1 MQSTTD
7 KKVNQKFQTK
17 KGFVTCLKL
26 MINELT
32 RFPTRSENVYFANM
46 NKHQLQSLLFLF
58 CTCRTHLIKFKLYNN
73 QSAQA
78 VNSLLSEIR
87 RNQSNLRTF
96 KN

>member
-32 RFPTRSENVYFANM
+32 RFPTRSENVYFAN
-46 NKHQLQSLLFLF
+46 NE
-58 CTCRTHLIKFKLYNN
+58 
-73 QSAQA
+73 QA
-78 VNSLLSEIR
+78 PIAVFTVFVLHMPN
-87 RNQSNLRTF
+87 TF
-96 KN
+96 N